1 MTRFE
6 SSLAFILKVEG
17 GLTPDKLTNFG
28 IEQRTFDDFRLA
40 NHTAPRP
47 VEFITASEVSAIY
60 LTEYWTPCAC
70 SSLPAGL
77 DLAVFDAA
85 VQHGPEMAAKLLQR
99 LLKVKEDGNVG
110 PVTLAA
116 VKTRPVA
123 ILCAEMLR
131 ARATRIYIRIE
142 DSKWDKNGRGWLVRL
157 ADLNLEC
164 LRQM

>member
-6 SSLAFILKVEG
+6 VSLAFILEVEG
-17 GLTPDKLTNFG
+17 GLTPDKFTNFG
-28 IEQRTFDDFRLA
+28 IEQRTFDAFRLA
-40 NHTAPRP
+40 NHTLSRP
-47 VEFITASEVSAIY
+47 VELITASEVQSIY

-85 VQHGPEMAAKLLQR
+85 VQHGPQTAAKLLQR
-99 LLKVKEDGNVG
+99 LLKVAEDGNVG

-116 VKTRPVA
+116 VKARPVA
-123 ILCAEMLR
+123 ILCAELLL
-131 ARATRIYIRIE
+131 ARVQRIYVHHKE
-142 DSKWDKNGRGWLVRL
+142 WDKYGKGWVNRL
-157 ADLNLEC
+157 ARLNLEV